1 MQVNNFCPDSIT
13 SQVEKG
19 IRELENRKDETRT
32 IKSGWNLQIQ
42 CQYEYQDMLPASAC
56 HSSFLLADGKG

>member
-1 MQVNNFCPDSIT
+1 MNNFRPDSIA

-19 IRELENRKDETRT
+19 IRKLENRT

-42 CQYEYQDMLPASAC
+42 DEYQDRLPAPVSC
-56 HSSFLLADGKG
+56 HSSFLLAEEKG